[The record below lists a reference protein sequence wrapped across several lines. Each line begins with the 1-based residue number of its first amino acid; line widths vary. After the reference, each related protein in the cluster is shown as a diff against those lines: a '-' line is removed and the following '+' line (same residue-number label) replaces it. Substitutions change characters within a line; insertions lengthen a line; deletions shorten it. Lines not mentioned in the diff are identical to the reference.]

1 MPPKTTTYR
10 EVGTHESTADLPK
23 LNKSASRRTK
33 RDLEL
38 LGVEYDYQEF
48 ESDIGV
54 DDGDMPN
61 ELLESSILV
70 YDVANL

>member
-1 MPPKTTTYR
+1 M
-10 EVGTHESTADLPK
+10 PK
-23 LNKSASRRTK
+23 LNKSASRWTK

-48 ESDIGV
+48 ESDIGL
-54 DDGDMPN
+54 DNGDMPK
-61 ELLESSILV
+61 ELLECIILG